1 MKRVIK
7 ELKEYGQIWARITK
21 SNVKGG
27 ISIPVAT
34 LKPKATWVGENTVA
48 DKQKYPVNSNVS
60 FLYHKLQCRV
70 AISLEVDTTTLEVF
84 EDSLVDAMKEA
95 MIVALEQ
102 AVLNGTG
109 NKQPLG
115 ITKHENVK
123 VVELTE
129 EEIRT
134 YRGWIKAKKAVPA
147 SYKKRISFILNDSDF
162 TNYIEGMVD
171 SNGQPVGRVNY
182 GLNGEETTKVL
193 GKEAILVEDDYLPS
207 FDTAEAE
214 TVFGVICDLSDY
226 LFNSNMEIVIKRY
239 FDEDL
244 DQWITKATLIGDG
257 KMSSTQSVV
266 LLKKKATSTKADGGE
281 KGTQETPQ
289 V

>member
-134 YRGWIKAKKAVPA
+134 YRGWIKAKKLFLQVTRKESH
-147 SYKKRISFILNDSDF
+147 SY
-162 TNYIEGMVD
+162 
-171 SNGQPVGRVNY
+171 
-182 GLNGEETTKVL
+182 
-193 GKEAILVEDDYLPS
+193 
-207 FDTAEAE
+207 
-214 TVFGVICDLSDY
+214 
-226 LFNSNMEIVIKRY
+226 
-239 FDEDL
+239 
-244 DQWITKATLIGDG
+244 
-257 KMSSTQSVV
+257 
-266 LLKKKATSTKADGGE
+266 
-281 KGTQETPQ
+281 
-289 V
+289 